1 MVDGAMG
8 FVGPADV
15 HVCRLEFVWL
25 ELGTLLLLCKGVSS
39 TDWRLADQAL
49 SRLRR
54 HADRAT
60 LLRGHDLTGI

>member
-1 MVDGAMG
+1 MVDGAMRL
-8 FVGPADV
+8 VGPADV
-15 HVCRLEFVWL
+15 HISRLEFVWL

-39 TDWRLADQAL
+39 TDRGLAHQAL